1 MATAP
6 KDFAYDGEA
15 DAARRA
21 IARAWRSYFEDPA
34 GALDAAVR
42 GYESGRS
49 LDDAGLRARA
59 RALQGAVSLH
69 RGDLQGALELAV
81 DAQQYLGRATDAAA
95 RCEVAALKAQV
106 SFFSGSYADALR
118 EAELA
123 VRVAD
128 ESVDQDLRI
137 FARRAACLVFG
148 NVGVPDWE
156 HRLEELLQL
165 SVDAGDP
172 WEEAIS
178 RNDLAC
184 YLQETGDLD
193 GAEREIERALCV
205 AHSVPGQNN
214 FALGVLHSTRADIRL
229 LGERPEAA
237 LQDAEAAI
245 GRLLESGDPNPYVF
259 GVTVR
264 AQVQARMALGQ
275 FDDARESGEGALA
288 WLGDRV
294 PQMRSLILT
303 TLAAALRE
311 VGRVEEA
318 YDALQ
323 RACELERQAF
333 RELSQ
338 VQLSL
343 ERATLEAR
351 EARRHSELLN
361 VKNRQLAEAHSE
373 LERRANELEALH
385 AQLQEQAERDPLT
398 GVHNRRYLARALERL
413 TRERSA
419 GQLSL
424 AVLDVDQFKTINDR
438 FGHAAGDEVLIRIAR
453 LLCDHLRESD
463 SIIRSGGEEFII
475 LMPGTAPQAATACCE
490 RIRRA
495 VNTEPWSSVADGLSV
510 TASLGVATTDRPN
523 DLEAV
528 IRLADGR
535 LYEAKRNGRDRV
547 VSEPSGAGGS
557 VALRPIPNDPD
568 VAGTSLQPVKRAL

>member
-1 MATAP
+1 MASAP
-6 KDFAYDGEA
+6 KDSAYDGEA
-15 DAARRA
+15 DAARRT
-21 IARAWRSYFEDPA
+21 IARAWRSYYEDPA
-34 GALDAAVR
+34 GALDTAVR

-81 DAQQYLGRATDAAA
+81 DAQHYLLQTTDSAA

-106 SFFSGSYADALR
+106 SFFSGSYSDALR
-118 EAELA
+118 EAELT

-128 ESVDQDLRI
+128 ESPDQDLRI

-148 NVGVPDWE
+148 NVGVPDWDQ
-156 HRLEELLQL
+156 RLEELLRL

-184 YLQETGDLD
+184 YLHETGDLE
-193 GAEREIERALCV
+193 GAEREIERALAV
-205 AHSVPGQNN
+205 AHSVPGLNN

-264 AQVQARMALGQ
+264 AQVQ
-275 FDDARESGEGALA
+275 
-288 WLGDRV
+288 
-294 PQMRSLILT
+294 
-303 TLAAALRE
+303 
-311 VGRVEEA
+311 
-318 YDALQ
+318 
-323 RACELERQAF
+323 
-333 RELSQ
+333 
-338 VQLSL
+338 LSL

-361 VKNRQLAEAHSE
+361 AKNRQLAEAHTE
-373 LERRANELEALH
+373 LERRANELETLH
-385 AQLQEQAERDPLT
+385 AQLREQAERDPLT

-413 TRERSA
+413 THERAA

-424 AVLDVDQFKTINDR
+424 AVLDVDHFKTINDS

-475 LMPGTAPQAATACCE
+475 LMPRTAALAATACCE

-495 VNTEPWSSVADGLSV
+495 VNTEAWSSVADGLNV
-510 TASLGVATTDRPN
+510 TTSLGVATTDCPN

-528 IRLADGR
+528 IRLADER

-547 VSEPSGAGGS
+547 VSELS
-557 VALRPIPNDPD
+557 ALEN
-568 VAGTSLQPVKRAL
+568 GLS

>member
-6 KDFAYDGEA
+6 EDSADGRQT

-21 IARAWRSYFEDPA
+21 IARAWRAYYEDPA
-34 GALDAAVR
+34 GALAAAVR
-42 GYESGRS
+42 AYESGRS
-49 LDDAGLRARA
+49 LDDAGLCARA
-59 RALQGAVSLH
+59 RALQGAVGLH
-69 RGDLQGALELAV
+69 RGDLQGALGLAV
-81 DAQQYLGRATDAAA
+81 EAQRYLGQANDSAA

-128 ESVDQDLRI
+128 ESGDRDLRI
-137 FARRAACLVFG
+137 FARRAGCLVFG
-148 NVGVPDWE
+148 NVGVPDWAQ
-156 HRLEELLQL
+156 RLEELLRL
-165 SVDAGDP
+165 SVDAGDA

-184 YLQETGDLD
+184 YLQETGDLE
-193 GAEREIERALCV
+193 GAESEIDRALAV
-205 AHSVPGQNN
+205 AHSVAGRNN
-214 FALGVLHSTRADIRL
+214 FALAILHSTRADIRL
-229 LGERPEAA
+229 LGARPAAA

-245 GRLLESGDPNPYVF
+245 ARLLEGGDPNPYVF
-259 GVTVR
+259 GMTVR

-275 FDDARESGEGALA
+275 LDDARESGEGALA

-303 TLAAALRE
+303 TLATTLRDA
-311 VGRVEEA
+311 GRTEEA

-351 EARRHSELLN
+351 EARRHSDLLT
-361 VKNRQLAEAHSE
+361 VKNRQLAEAHAE
-373 LERRANELEALH
+373 LERRAHELETLH
-385 AQLQEQAERDPLT
+385 AQLREQAERDPLT
-398 GVHNRRYLARALERL
+398 GLHNRRYLARELERL
-413 TRERSA
+413 TQERMA
-419 GQLSL
+419 APISL
-424 AVLDVDQFKTINDR
+424 AVLDVDHFKTINDR

-475 LMPGTAPQAATACCE
+475 VMPGTDANAATACCE
-490 RIRRA
+490 RIRQA
-495 VNTEPWSSVADGLSV
+495 VNAEVWSRVADGV
-510 TASLGVATTDRPN
+510 NATASLGVATTDDTQ

-528 IRLADGR
+528 IRLADQR
-535 LYEAKRNGRDRV
+535 LYQAKRDGRDRV
-547 VSEPSGAGGS
+547 VCGPSATLGADRDRLS
-557 VALRPIPNDPD
+557 A
-568 VAGTSLQPVKRAL
+568 

>member
-1 MATAP
+1 MAIATAP
-6 KDFAYDGEA
+6 Q
-15 DAARRA
+15 DAANGGEPDAVGRA
-21 IARAWRSYFEDPA
+21 IARAWRGYYEDPS

-42 GYESGRS
+42 GYETGRS
-49 LDDAGLRARA
+49 LDDAGLCARA
-59 RALQGAVSLH
+59 RALQGAVGLH
-69 RGDLQGALELAV
+69 RGDLQGALGLAV
-81 DAQQYLGRATDAAA
+81 EAQRHLGEATGSAA

-128 ESVDQDLRI
+128 ESGDRGLRI
-137 FARRAACLVFG
+137 FARRSACVVFG
-148 NVGVPDWE
+148 NVGVADWKQ
-156 HRLEELLQL
+156 RLDELLRL
-165 SVDAGDP
+165 SVDAGNR

-184 YLQETGDLD
+184 YLQETGDVE
-193 GAEREIERALCV
+193 GAEAEIDRALAV
-205 AHSVPGQNN
+205 AHSVHGANN

-229 LGERPEAA
+229 LGGRPDAA
-237 LQDAEAAI
+237 LKDAEEAI
-245 GRLLESGDPNPYVF
+245 GRLLEGGDPNPYVF

-275 FDDARESGEGALA
+275 FDDARESGEDALA

-303 TLAAALRE
+303 TLAAALRDA
-311 VGRVEEA
+311 GRVEEA

-351 EARRHSELLN
+351 EARRHSDLLT
-361 VKNRQLAEAHSE
+361 VKNRELAEAHTE
-373 LERRANELEALH
+373 LERRADELEALH
-385 AQLQEQAERDPLT
+385 AQLREQAERDPLT
-398 GVHNRRYLARALERL
+398 GLHNRRYLARELERL
-413 TRERSA
+413 ADERIA
-419 GQLSL
+419 GRLSL
-424 AVLDVDQFKTINDR
+424 AVLDVDHFKTINDR
-438 FGHAAGDEVLIRIAR
+438 FGHAAGDAVLIRIAR
-453 LLCDHLRESD
+453 LLCDQLRESD

-475 LMPGTAPQAATACCE
+475 LMPHTDANAAAACCE
-490 RIRRA
+490 RVRA
-495 VNTEPWSSVADGLSV
+495 SINTEVWSGVADGLSV
-510 TASLGVATTDRPN
+510 TTSVGMATTEDPS

-528 IRLADGR
+528 IRLADQR

-547 VSEPSGAGGS
+547 VSGPRSG
-557 VALRPIPNDPD
+557 
-568 VAGTSLQPVKRAL
+568 

>member
-1 MATAP
+1 MATVTAP
-6 KDFAYDGEA
+6 KDSADGGEA
-15 DAARRA
+15 NAVHCA
-21 IARAWRSYFEDPA
+21 IARAWRAYYEDPA

-42 GYESGRS
+42 GYELGRS
-49 LDDAGLRARA
+49 LDDAGLCARA
-59 RALQGAVSLH
+59 RALQGAVGLH

-81 DAQQYLGRATDAAA
+81 EAQRHLGRVTDSAA

-118 EAELA
+118 EADLA

-128 ESVDQDLRI
+128 ESADGDLRI

-148 NVGVPDWE
+148 NVGVPDWGQ
-156 HRLEELLQL
+156 RLEELLRL
-165 SVDAGDP
+165 SVDAGDA

-184 YLQETGDLD
+184 YLQEVGDLE
-193 GAEREIERALCV
+193 GAEREIDRALSV
-205 AHSVPGQNN
+205 AHSVPGRNN
-214 FALGVLHSTRADIRL
+214 FALGVLHSTRADIQL
-229 LGERPEAA
+229 LGARPEAA
-237 LQDAEAAI
+237 LRDAEAAI
-245 GRLLESGDPNPYVF
+245 GRLLEGGDPNPYVF
-259 GVTVR
+259 AMTVR

-275 FDDARESGEGALA
+275 LDGARESGEGALA

-311 VGRVEEA
+311 AGRVEEA

-351 EARRHSELLN
+351 EARRHSDLLTA
-361 VKNRQLAEAHSE
+361 KNRQLAEAHTE
-373 LERRANELEALH
+373 LERRANELETLH
-385 AQLQEQAERDPLT
+385 AQLREQAERDPLT
-398 GVHNRRYLARALERL
+398 GVHNRRYLARELERL
-413 TRERSA
+413 THDRKA
-419 GQLSL
+419 GRMSL
-424 AVLDVDQFKTINDR
+424 AVLDVDHFKTINDR
-438 FGHAAGDEVLIRIAR
+438 FGHAAGDQVLIRIAR

-475 LMPGTAPQAATACCE
+475 LMPRTDAKAATACCE

-495 VNTEPWSSVADGLSV
+495 VNTEVWSSVADGLSV
-510 TASLGVATTDRPN
+510 TTSLGVATTEDPN

-528 IRLADGR
+528 IRIADQR
-535 LYEAKRNGRDRV
+535 LYEAKRTGRDRV
-547 VSEPSGAGGS
+547 VCGPSP
-557 VALRPIPNDPD
+557 R
-568 VAGTSLQPVKRAL
+568 

>member
-6 KDFAYDGEA
+6 TDSADGGEA
-15 DAARRA
+15 DAVRRA
-21 IARAWRSYFEDPA
+21 IAGAWRAYYEDPA
-34 GALDAAVR
+34 WALDVAVR

-49 LDDAGLRARA
+49 LDDAGLCARA
-59 RALQGAVSLH
+59 RALQGAVGLH

-81 DAQQYLGRATDAAA
+81 EAQRHLGRANDWAA

-118 EAELA
+118 EADLA
-123 VRVAD
+123 VKVAD
-128 ESVDQDLRI
+128 ESADRDLRI

-148 NVGVPDWE
+148 NVGVPDWDE
-156 HRLEELLQL
+156 RLAELLRL
-165 SVDAGDP
+165 SVDAGDA

-184 YLQETGDLD
+184 RLQETGDLD
-193 GAEREIERALCV
+193 GAECEIDRALAV
-205 AHSVPGQNN
+205 AHRVPGRNN

-229 LGERPEAA
+229 LGARPEAA
-237 LQDAEAAI
+237 LRDAEEAI
-245 GRLLESGDPNPYVF
+245 GRLLEGGDPNPYVF
-259 GVTVR
+259 GMTVR
-264 AQVQARMALGQ
+264 AQVQARMALGRL
-275 FDDARESGEGALA
+275 DDARESGEGALA

-303 TLAAALRE
+303 TLAAALRDA
-311 VGRVEEA
+311 GRVEEA

-351 EARRHSELLN
+351 EARRHSDLLT
-361 VKNRQLAEAHSE
+361 VKNRELAEAHTE
-373 LERRANELEALH
+373 LERRAGELEALH
-385 AQLQEQAERDPLT
+385 AQLREQAERDPLT
-398 GVHNRRYLARALERL
+398 GAHNRRYLVRELERL
-413 TRERSA
+413 TDERMV
-419 GQLSL
+419 GRISL
-424 AVLDVDQFKTINDR
+424 AVLDVDHFKTINDR
-438 FGHAAGDEVLIRIAR
+438 FGHPAGDQVLIRIAS
-453 LLCDHLRESD
+453 LLSDHLRESD

-475 LMPGTAPQAATACCE
+475 LMPSTDANAAVACCE

-495 VNTEPWSSVADGLSV
+495 VNAEVWSSLADGLSV
-510 TASLGVATTDRPN
+510 TASLGVATADDAR

-528 IRLADGR
+528 IRLADQR

-547 VSEPSGAGGS
+547 VNGPTAALGADRDLLS
-557 VALRPIPNDPD
+557 R
-568 VAGTSLQPVKRAL
+568 

>member
-1 MATAP
+1 MATAQTYSA
-6 KDFAYDGEA
+6 DGGEA
-15 DAARRA
+15 DAVRRA
-21 IARAWRSYFEDPA
+21 IARAWRAYYEDPA
-34 GALDAAVR
+34 GALDTAVR

-49 LDDAGLRARA
+49 LDDAGLCARA
-59 RALQGAVSLH
+59 RALQGAVGLH
-69 RGDLQGALELAV
+69 RGDLPGALELAV
-81 DAQQYLGRATDAAA
+81 EAQRHLAQANDPSA

-128 ESVDQDLRI
+128 ESADRDLRI

-148 NVGVPDWE
+148 NVGVPDWDQ
-156 HRLEELLQL
+156 RLDELLRL

-184 YLQETGDLD
+184 YLHETGDLE
-193 GAEREIERALCV
+193 GAEREIDRALAV
-205 AHSVPGQNN
+205 AHSVPGRNN
-214 FALGVLHSTRADIRL
+214 FALSVLHSTRADIRL

-237 LQDAEAAI
+237 LRDAEAAI
-245 GRLLESGDPNPYVF
+245 GRLLDSGDPNPYVL

-275 FDDARESGEGALA
+275 HDGARESGEGALE

-303 TLAAALRE
+303 TLAAALRDA
-311 VGRVEEA
+311 GRVEEA

-351 EARRHSELLN
+351 EARRRSDLLT
-361 VKNRQLAEAHSE
+361 VKNRELAEARTE
-373 LERRANELEALH
+373 LERRANELETLH
-385 AQLQEQAERDPLT
+385 AQLREQAERDPLT
-398 GVHNRRYLARALERL
+398 GLHNRRYLARELERL
-413 TRERSA
+413 THERMA
-419 GQLSL
+419 GRLSL
-424 AVLDVDQFKTINDR
+424 AVLDVDHFKTINDR
-438 FGHAAGDEVLIRIAR
+438 FGHAAGDQVLIRIAR

-475 LMPGTAPQAATACCE
+475 LMPRTDTKAATACCE
-490 RIRRA
+490 RIRLA
-495 VNTEPWSSVADGLSV
+495 VNTEMWSCVADGLRV
-510 TASLGVATTDRPN
+510 TTSLGVATTDDPV

-528 IRLADGR
+528 IRLADQR

-547 VSEPSGAGGS
+547 VSE
-557 VALRPIPNDPD
+557 R
-568 VAGTSLQPVKRAL
+568 

>member
-1 MATAP
+1 MARVLEDSA
-6 KDFAYDGEA
+6 DGGQA

-21 IARAWRSYFEDPA
+21 IARARRAYYEDPA
-34 GALDAAVR
+34 GALNAAVR

-49 LDDAGLRARA
+49 LDDAGLCARA
-59 RALQGAVSLH
+59 RALQGAIGLH

-81 DAQQYLGRATDAAA
+81 EAQGCLGRTQDSAA

-128 ESVDQDLRI
+128 ESFDRDLRI

-148 NVGVPDWE
+148 NVGVPDWRQ
-156 HRLEELLQL
+156 RLEELLRL
-165 SVDAGDP
+165 SVDAGDV

-184 YLQETGDLD
+184 YLQETGDLE
-193 GAEREIERALCV
+193 GAECEIARALAV
-205 AHSVPGQNN
+205 ARRVPGRNN

-229 LGERPEAA
+229 LAARPEAA
-237 LQDAEAAI
+237 LRDAEVAI
-245 GRLLESGDPNPYVF
+245 ARLLEGGDPNPYVF

-275 FDDARESGEGALA
+275 LDDARESGEGALA

-303 TLAAALRE
+303 TLASALRDA
-311 VGRVEEA
+311 GRTEEA

-338 VQLSL
+338 IQLSL

-351 EARRHSELLN
+351 EARRHSDLLT

-373 LERRANELEALH
+373 LERRADELETLH
-385 AQLQEQAERDPLT
+385 AQLREQAERDPLT
-398 GVHNRRYLARALERL
+398 GVHNRRYLARELEQL
-413 TRERSA
+413 TGNRMA
-419 GQLSL
+419 GPISM
-424 AVLDVDQFKTINDR
+424 AVLDVDHFKTINDR
-438 FGHAAGDEVLIRIAR
+438 FGHSTGDQVLIRIAG

-463 SIIRSGGEEFII
+463 SIIRSGGEEFIM
-475 LMPGTAPQAATACCE
+475 LMPRTDENAATACCE

-495 VNTEPWSSVADGLSV
+495 VNTEVWSSVADGLNV
-510 TASLGVATTDRPN
+510 TASLGMATTDDPT

-528 IRLADGR
+528 IRLADQR

-547 VSEPSGAGGS
+547 VHRPSAALGADRDRVS
-557 VALRPIPNDPD
+557 R
-568 VAGTSLQPVKRAL
+568 

>member
-1 MATAP
+1 MVP
-6 KDFAYDGEA
+6 KDSADGGQA
-15 DAARRA
+15 DAVRGA
-21 IARAWRSYFEDPA
+21 IARAWRGYYEDPA

-42 GYESGRS
+42 GFESGRS
-49 LDDAGLRARA
+49 LDDAGLCARA
-59 RALQGAVSLH
+59 RALQGAVGLH

-81 DAQQYLGRATDAAA
+81 EAQRYLGEAHDSAA

-118 EAELA
+118 EADLA

-128 ESVDQDLRI
+128 ESADPDLRI

-148 NVGVPDWE
+148 NVGVPDWDQ
-156 HRLEELLQL
+156 RLEELLRL
-165 SVDAGDP
+165 SIDAGDP

-184 YLQETGDLD
+184 YLQETGDLK
-193 GAEREIERALCV
+193 GAEREIDRALAV
-205 AHSVPGQNN
+205 AHKVPGRNN

-229 LGERPEAA
+229 LGARPEAA
-237 LQDAEAAI
+237 LRDAEVAI
-245 GRLLESGDPNPYVF
+245 ARLLEGGDPNPYVF
-259 GVTVR
+259 GMTVR

-275 FDDARESGEGALA
+275 LDDARESGEGALA

-303 TLAAALRE
+303 TLASALRDA
-311 VGRVEEA
+311 GRTEQA

-351 EARRHSELLN
+351 EARRHSDLLT
-361 VKNRQLAEAHSE
+361 VKNRQLAEAHAELARRADE
-373 LERRANELEALH
+373 LETLH
-385 AQLQEQAERDPLT
+385 AQLREQAERDPLT
-398 GVHNRRYLARALERL
+398 GLHNRRYLARELEQL
-413 TRERSA
+413 THDRMA
-419 GQLSL
+419 DPVSL
-424 AVLDVDQFKTINDR
+424 AVLDVDHFKTINDR
-438 FGHAAGDEVLIRIAR
+438 FGHAAGDQVLIRIAG
-453 LLCDHLRESD
+453 LLCDQLRESD

-475 LMPGTAPQAATACCE
+475 LMPRTDATAATACCE

-495 VNTEPWSSVADGLSV
+495 VNTEAWSSVADGLNV
-510 TASLGVATTDRPN
+510 TTSLGAATTDDPT

-528 IRLADGR
+528 IRLADQR
-535 LYEAKRNGRDRV
+535 LYEAKRNGRDQVVHGSPAALGTDRDRV
-547 VSEPSGAGGS
+547 GSQSEVP
-557 VALRPIPNDPD
+557 
-568 VAGTSLQPVKRAL
+568 

>member
-6 KDFAYDGEA
+6 HDSAHDGEA
-15 DAARRA
+15 AAARRA
-21 IARAWRSYFEDPA
+21 IARAWRTYYEDAA

-49 LDDAGLRARA
+49 LDDVGLCARA
-59 RALQGAVSLH
+59 RALQGAVGLH

-81 DAQQYLGRATDAAA
+81 EAQRYLGQASDSAA

-106 SFFSGSYADALR
+106 NFFSGSYADALR

-128 ESVDQDLRI
+128 ESPDRDLRI

-148 NVGVPDWE
+148 NVGVPDWKQ
-156 HRLEELLQL
+156 RLEELLRL

-184 YLQETGDLD
+184 YLQETGDLQ
-193 GAEREIERALCV
+193 GAEREIDRALAI
-205 AHSVPGQNN
+205 AHSVPGPNN
-214 FALGVLHSTRADIRL
+214 FALGVVHSTRADIRL
-229 LGERPEAA
+229 LGQRPEEA
-237 LQDAEAAI
+237 LQDVDAAI
-245 GRLLESGDPNPYVF
+245 GRLLESGDPNPYVL
-259 GVTVR
+259 GMTVR

-275 FDDARESGEGALA
+275 LDDARESGEGALA

-303 TLAAALRE
+303 TLATALRE

-351 EARRHSELLN
+351 EARRHSELLTA
-361 VKNRQLAEAHSE
+361 KNRQLAEAHAE
-373 LERRANELEALH
+373 LERRASELEMLH
-385 AQLQEQAERDPLT
+385 AQLREQAERDPLT

-413 TRERSA
+413 TDERIA
-419 GQLSL
+419 GRVSL
-424 AVLDVDQFKTINDR
+424 AVLDVDHFKTINDR

-475 LMPGTAPQAATACCE
+475 LMPGTADQAATAACE

-495 VNTEPWSSVADGLSV
+495 INTETWSNVADGLSV
-510 TASLGVATTDRPN
+510 TTSLGVATTDHTN

-528 IRLADGR
+528 MRLADQR

-547 VSEPSGAGGS
+547 VSELS
-557 VALRPIPNDPD
+557 
-568 VAGTSLQPVKRAL
+568 PVEHG

>member
-6 KDFAYDGEA
+6 TDSADGGQA
-15 DAARRA
+15 DAVRRG
-21 IARAWRSYFEDPA
+21 IARAWRAYHEDPA

-49 LDDAGLRARA
+49 IDDPGLCARA
-59 RALQGAVSLH
+59 RALQGAVGLH
-69 RGDLQGALELAV
+69 RGDLPGALELAV
-81 DAQQYLGRATDAAA
+81 EAQRYLGRAHDTPA

-128 ESVDQDLRI
+128 ESSDRDLRI
-137 FARRAACLVFG
+137 FARRAGCLVFG
-148 NVGVPDWE
+148 NVGVPDWQQ
-156 HRLEELLQL
+156 RLEELLRL
-165 SVDAGDP
+165 SVDAGDA

-178 RNDLAC
+178 RNDVAC
-184 YLQETGDLD
+184 YLQETGDLE
-193 GAEREIERALCV
+193 GAEREIERALTV
-205 AHSVPGQNN
+205 AHRVPGRNN

-229 LGERPEAA
+229 LGARPEAA
-237 LQDAEAAI
+237 LRDAEEAI
-245 GRLLESGDPNPYVF
+245 VRLLEGGDPNPYVF
-259 GVTVR
+259 GMTVR

-275 FDDARESGEGALA
+275 LDTARESGEDALA

-294 PQMRSLILT
+294 PQMRGLILT
-303 TLAAALRE
+303 TLASALRDA
-311 VGRVEEA
+311 GRTEEA

-351 EARRHSELLN
+351 EARRHSDLLT
-361 VKNRQLAEAHSE
+361 VKNRQLAEAHAE
-373 LERRANELEALH
+373 LERRANELETLH
-385 AQLQEQAERDPLT
+385 AQLREQAERDPLT
-398 GVHNRRYLARALERL
+398 GLHNRRYLARELERL
-413 TRERSA
+413 THEQTC
-419 GQLSL
+419 GPISL
-424 AVLDVDQFKTINDR
+424 AVLDVDYFKTINDR
-438 FGHAAGDEVLIRIAR
+438 FGHAAGDQVLIRIAR
-453 LLCDHLRESD
+453 VLCDHLRESD

-475 LMPGTAPQAATACCE
+475 LMPRTDANAATACCE

-495 VNTEPWSSVADGLSV
+495 VNTDVWSIVADGLNV
-510 TASLGVATTDRPN
+510 TTSLGMATTDDPT

-528 IRLADGR
+528 IRLADQR
-535 LYEAKRNGRDRV
+535 LYEAKRNGRDQV
-547 VSEPSGAGGS
+547 VYGPAT
-557 VALRPIPNDPD
+557 RPASHRRPR
-568 VAGTSLQPVKRAL
+568 G

>member
-1 MATAP
+1 METAP
-6 KDFAYDGEA
+6 KDSPDGDHA
-15 DAARRA
+15 DAVRRS
-21 IARAWRSYFEDPA
+21 IARAWRAYYEDPA
-34 GALDAAVR
+34 GALDVAVR

-49 LDDAGLRARA
+49 VDDAGLCARA
-59 RALQGAVSLH
+59 RALQGAVGLH
-69 RGDLQGALELAV
+69 RGDLPGALELAV
-81 DAQQYLGRATDAAA
+81 EAQRYLGRAHDTAA

-128 ESVDQDLRI
+128 ESADRDLRI

-148 NVGVPDWE
+148 NVGVADWDQ
-156 HRLEELLQL
+156 RLEEVLRL
-165 SVDAGDP
+165 SVEAGDA

-184 YLQETGDLD
+184 YLQETGDLE
-193 GAEREIERALCV
+193 GAEREIDRALAV
-205 AHSVPGQNN
+205 AHGVPGRNN

-229 LGERPEAA
+229 LGAQPEAA
-237 LQDAEAAI
+237 LRDAEEAI
-245 GRLLESGDPNPYVF
+245 ARLLEGGDPNPYVF
-259 GVTVR
+259 GMTVR

-275 FDDARESGEGALA
+275 LDDARESGEDALA

-303 TLAAALRE
+303 TVASALRDA
-311 VGRVEEA
+311 GRTEQA

-351 EARRHSELLN
+351 EARRHSDLLT
-361 VKNRQLAEAHSE
+361 VKNRQLAEAHTE
-373 LERRANELEALH
+373 LERRASELETLH
-385 AQLQEQAERDPLT
+385 AQLREQAERDPLT
-398 GVHNRRYLARALERL
+398 GLHNRRYLARELERL
-413 TRERSA
+413 THEGMA
-419 GQLSL
+419 GRISL
-424 AVLDVDQFKTINDR
+424 AVLDVDHFKTINDR
-438 FGHAAGDEVLIRIAR
+438 FGHAAGDAVLIRIAR

-475 LMPGTAPQAATACCE
+475 LMPRTDANAATACCE

-495 VNTEPWSSVADGLSV
+495 VNTEVWSSVAVGLNVTTSV
-510 TASLGVATTDRPN
+510 GMATTDDPT

-528 IRLADGR
+528 IRLADQR

-547 VSEPSGAGGS
+547 VSAGS
-557 VALRPIPNDPD
+557 R
-568 VAGTSLQPVKRAL
+568 R

>member
-1 MATAP
+1 MASAP
-6 KDFAYDGEA
+6 KDSAYGGEA

-21 IARAWRSYFEDPA
+21 IARAWRSYYEDPA

-81 DAQQYLGRATDAAA
+81 DAQRYLGQATDSAA

-128 ESVDQDLRI
+128 ESPDQDLRI
-137 FARRAACLVFG
+137 FARRSACLVFG

-156 HRLEELLQL
+156 QRLEELLRL

-184 YLQETGDLD
+184 YLHETGDLE
-193 GAEREIERALCV
+193 GAEREIERALAV
-205 AHSVPGQNN
+205 AHSVPGPNN

-303 TLAAALRE
+303 TLAAALHE

-361 VKNRQLAEAHSE
+361 AKNRQLAEAHTE
-373 LERRANELEALH
+373 LERRANELETLH
-385 AQLQEQAERDPLT
+385 AQLREQAERDPLT

-413 TRERSA
+413 THERTA

-424 AVLDVDQFKTINDR
+424 AVLDVDHFKTINDR

-475 LMPGTAPQAATACCE
+475 LMPRTAAQAATACCE

-495 VNTEPWSSVADGLSV
+495 VNTEAWSSVADGLSV
-510 TASLGVATTDRPN
+510 TTSLGVATTDRPN

-528 IRLADGR
+528 IRLADER

-547 VSEPSGAGGS
+547 VSELS
-557 VALRPIPNDPD
+557 ALEN
-568 VAGTSLQPVKRAL
+568 GLS